1 MSYLG
6 SFFEGHTCCVLFS
19 EEVKLYLPYSILAV
33 VTLTVTAAAL
43 VGATTAM
50 LWMRQLDAE
59 GQYFK
64 LVLRTWMPRG
74 LAVVFL
80 CCFRHRRGNVV
91 LRARTSRTG
100 GYICEADV
108 QTTECK
114 AGISTE

>member
-1 MSYLG
+1 M
-6 SFFEGHTCCVLFS
+6 FTM
-19 EEVKLYLPYSILAV
+19 LAV

-43 VGATTAM
+43 VGATAAM

-59 GQYFK
+59 GRSCKLGTLYIQYSDF
-64 LVLRTWMPRG
+64 
-74 LAVVFL
+74 AVVFL
-80 CCFRHRRGNVV
+80 CCFRHRRGNIV

-100 GYICEADV
+100 GYIREADV